1 MLVWGITPFAAVA
14 VSVPNYRSLGG
25 IKCGDRV
32 VRHNTILRSAT
43 PSNATAADVAYLR
56 GTLQLASVVDLR
68 APEEALKD
76 PGARRL
82 PEKVDHV
89 YHSIFDEP
97 MLREGLQRKLL
108 RSPLLLAVTG
118 LLGLLRKLPARTGR
132 LRARLEATRERK
144 LASLLD
150 RLALSDVYWW
160 MLEGRGDE
168 LRAVLE
174 QCATATPLLLHCTH
188 GKDRTGLVSALVLYV
203 CGASRDAI
211 VADYTASNE
220 WGCSVEGRY
229 IMEQMMP
236 ARLAGLFELDPWCEA
251 PPEAI
256 EEVFA
261 KVQAKYGSVDA
272 YLDGIGFGAAQRQRL
287 RDRLT
292 EEATT

>member
-1 MLVWGITPFAAVA
+1 MWGITPFAAVA

-89 YHSIFDEP
+89 YHSIFDEF

-160 MLEGRGDE
+160 MLVR
-168 LRAVLE
+168 RAQFWLTSSHVTLI
-174 QCATATPLLLHCTH
+174 AARP
-188 GKDRTGLVSALVLYV
+188 SAQFWAQFWRNSLIRI
-203 CGASRDAI
+203 STSSRHRRDA
-211 VADYTASNE
+211 AMSSARCSSSARRRRRSSSTA
-220 WGCSVEGRY
+220 RT
-229 IMEQMMP
+229 
-236 ARLAGLFELDPWCEA
+236 ARTA
-251 PPEAI
+251 P
-256 EEVFA
+256 V
-261 KVQAKYGSVDA
+261 S
-272 YLDGIGFGAAQRQRL
+272 
-287 RDRLT
+287 
-292 EEATT
+292 

>member
-160 MLEGRGDE
+160 MLVR
-168 LRAVLE
+168 RA
-174 QCATATPLLLHCTH
+174 QFWRAIQAQFWCA
-188 GKDRTGLVSALVLYV
+188 RNS
-203 CGASRDAI
+203 GAILARFVD
-211 VADYTASNE
+211 VRAST
-220 WGCSVEGRY
+220 SHHR
-229 IMEQMMP
+229 
-236 ARLAGLFELDPWCEA
+236 R
-251 PPEAI
+251 
-256 EEVFA
+256 
-261 KVQAKYGSVDA
+261 
-272 YLDGIGFGAAQRQRL
+272 GAATSSAPSSSSARR
-287 RDRLT
+287 RRRSSST
-292 EEATT
+292 ARTARTAPAS

>member
-68 APEEALKD
+68 APVSRATALPPAAALRGRVSACNWRGQEEALKD

-160 MLEGRGDE
+160 MLVR
-168 LRAVLE
+168 RA
-174 QCATATPLLLHCTH
+174 QF
-188 GKDRTGLVSALVLYV
+188 
-203 CGASRDAI
+203 SRNPRAI
-211 VADYTASNE
+211 
-220 WGCSVEGRY
+220 R
-229 IMEQMMP
+229 
-236 ARLAGLFELDPWCEA
+236 
-251 PPEAI
+251 
-256 EEVFA
+256 
-261 KVQAKYGSVDA
+261 
-272 YLDGIGFGAAQRQRL
+272 
-287 RDRLT
+287 
-292 EEATT
+292 

>member
-160 MLEGRGDE
+160 MLVR
-168 LRAVLE
+168 RAIL
-174 QCATATPLLLHCTH
+174 ARFWR
-188 GKDRTGLVSALVLYV
+188 DS
-203 CGASRDAI
+203 GAIR
-211 VADYTASNE
+211 
-220 WGCSVEGRY
+220 
-229 IMEQMMP
+229 
-236 ARLAGLFELDPWCEA
+236 
-251 PPEAI
+251 
-256 EEVFA
+256 
-261 KVQAKYGSVDA
+261 
-272 YLDGIGFGAAQRQRL
+272 
-287 RDRLT
+287 
-292 EEATT
+292 

>member
-1 MLVWGITPFAAVA
+1 MRSCDGKSTARPEEHPLRPMLVWGITPFAAVA

-108 RSPLLLAVTG
+108 RSPVLLAVTG

-160 MLEGRGDE
+160 MLVRRAQFWRPIMAQLAILARNSGRNS
-168 LRAVLE
+168 V
-174 QCATATPLLLHCTH
+174 
-188 GKDRTGLVSALVLYV
+188 
-203 CGASRDAI
+203 AI
-211 VADYTASNE
+211 
-220 WGCSVEGRY
+220 C
-229 IMEQMMP
+229 
-236 ARLAGLFELDPWCEA
+236 
-251 PPEAI
+251 
-256 EEVFA
+256 
-261 KVQAKYGSVDA
+261 
-272 YLDGIGFGAAQRQRL
+272 
-287 RDRLT
+287 
-292 EEATT
+292 

>member
-160 MLEGRGDE
+160 MLVRRAQFLACDSGATGD
-168 LRAVLE
+168 
-174 QCATATPLLLHCTH
+174 
-188 GKDRTGLVSALVLYV
+188 S
-203 CGASRDAI
+203 GAQFWAQFCRNSLTRDTSSRHRRDA
-211 VADYTASNE
+211 ATSSAPCSSSARRRRRSSSTA
-220 WGCSVEGRY
+220 RTARTA
-229 IMEQMMP
+229 P
-236 ARLAGLFELDPWCEA
+236 A
-251 PPEAI
+251 
-256 EEVFA
+256 
-261 KVQAKYGSVDA
+261 S
-272 YLDGIGFGAAQRQRL
+272 
-287 RDRLT
+287 
-292 EEATT
+292 

>member
-97 MLREGLQRKLL
+97 MLREGLRRKLL
-108 RSPLLLAVTG
+108 RAPPGGPPALHATIRFFPIEIMSPRICVYSAEPLT
-118 LLGLLRKLPARTGR
+118 RMKLPA
-132 LRARLEATRERK
+132 
-144 LASLLD
+144 
-150 RLALSDVYWW
+150 LSS
-160 MLEGRGDE
+160 
-168 LRAVLE
+168 
-174 QCATATPLLLHCTH
+174 H
-188 GKDRTGLVSALVLYV
+188 
-203 CGASRDAI
+203 
-211 VADYTASNE
+211 
-220 WGCSVEGRY
+220 
-229 IMEQMMP
+229 
-236 ARLAGLFELDPWCEA
+236 
-251 PPEAI
+251 
-256 EEVFA
+256 
-261 KVQAKYGSVDA
+261 
-272 YLDGIGFGAAQRQRL
+272 
-287 RDRLT
+287 
-292 EEATT
+292 

>member
-160 MLEGRGDE
+160 MLVRRAQFWRAILAQLAILARNSGRNS
-168 LRAVLE
+168 V
-174 QCATATPLLLHCTH
+174 
-188 GKDRTGLVSALVLYV
+188 
-203 CGASRDAI
+203 AI
-211 VADYTASNE
+211 
-220 WGCSVEGRY
+220 R
-229 IMEQMMP
+229 
-236 ARLAGLFELDPWCEA
+236 
-251 PPEAI
+251 
-256 EEVFA
+256 
-261 KVQAKYGSVDA
+261 
-272 YLDGIGFGAAQRQRL
+272 
-287 RDRLT
+287 
-292 EEATT
+292 